1 MAAMTKSRPRGTLI
15 TRKARHLEAATSA
28 SRRFEILQMERKHLT
43 LKRVSAFRP
52 FDEGDDDFDVLAG
65 WRGYARH
72 LQGKRGAGGI
82 AVDVALL
89 FRIAPG
95 DGLAFTNRAAPV
107 SRGKIGAAL
116 SSAID
121 DLDQ

>member
-15 TRKARHLEAATSA
+15 TRKAQHLEAATSA

-43 LKRVSAFRP
+43 LKCASAFRP
-52 FDEGDDDFDVLAG
+52 FDEGTTTSTCSRDGAVM
-65 WRGYARH
+65 RGTFKANAV
-72 LQGKRGAGGI
+72 RGESPWMWT
-82 AVDVALL
+82 LL

-95 DGLAFTNRAAPV
+95 DGLAFTNREAPV
-107 SRGKIGAAL
+107 SRGEIGAAL
-116 SSAID
+116 CSAID